1 MQYKIIVDAFP
12 IILNLWNKYDGDLS
26 QKQWL
31 KKESKNILDSF
42 KNKIN
47 TYTNN
52 EEINIAFDAT
62 NKEIIITFSWQQ
74 KENINEWIRQ
84 VKEEINKLIYHL
96 SQLGLNV
103 YYKVA

>member
-12 IILNLWNKYDGDLS
+12 IILNLWKQYDGDLT

-31 KKESKNILDSF
+31 KKESKNILNSF
-42 KNKIN
+42 KTKIN
-47 TYTNN
+47 TYLNK
-52 EEINIAFDAT
+52 EINIAFDTT

-74 KENINEWIRQ
+74 KENINEWIRNT
-84 VKEEINKLIYHL
+84 KEEMNIIIHYLTSI
-96 SQLGLNV
+96 GLNA